1 MLVYSSIMKNCK
13 MCMCAGIEQMIAC
26 IVWCCSNHCA
36 KSIDTK

>member
-26 IVWCCSNHCA
+26 IVWCCSNH
-36 KSIDTK
+36 